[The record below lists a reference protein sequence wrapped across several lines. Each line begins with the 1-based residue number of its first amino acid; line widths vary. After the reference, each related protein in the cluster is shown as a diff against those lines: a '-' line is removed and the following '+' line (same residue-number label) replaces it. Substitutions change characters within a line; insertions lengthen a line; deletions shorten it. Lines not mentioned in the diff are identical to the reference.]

1 MELCGRVL
9 CRIETLCYHH
19 QSIKSVLHEDLLPA
33 KCRNEYS
40 IEDPGMLEVG
50 GKFSYTFET
59 PCLEMQE
66 DFPLKV
72 FAAKEV
78 ISKSM
83 DGVVRNIVFENTATD
98 TSIDTTC

>member
-1 MELCGRVL
+1 
-9 CRIETLCYHH
+9 
-19 QSIKSVLHEDLLPA
+19 
-33 KCRNEYS
+33 
-40 IEDPGMLEVG
+40 MLEVG